1 MTRINQLIL
10 SPLGVEFL
18 ESLLS
23 AFRKLANHGLRLP
36 PGNTGVLHK
45 PLPDKPRDIVVV
57 PSLLIE
63 DEMVARD
70 PYGPHRRATEQEPV
84 TTNLLEATGRVL
96 GKEGRTLVRHGP
108 SRGSSRD
115 SDAIKELGSEQPQ
128 LLRALTPPEPMHNV
142 LFGPSVAHR
151 TLQRD
156 GRGYASSPDV
166 DRHHLVPKLP

>member
-70 PYGPHRRATEQEPV
+70 PYGPHRRATEQE
-84 TTNLLEATGRVL
+84 
-96 GKEGRTLVRHGP
+96 GRTLVRHGP